1 MMSRVQQWSTYLGQ
15 IRVPHWS
22 RTWPFSV
29 AMLSVMVSWP
39 GACPC
44 PSECECTDRSR
55 SVECRNTNL
64 TQIPWGIPPSTQNL
78 LITGN
83 NISLLRRSAFEG
95 NGSGFVYLGT
105 LSLPGNQIEGIEPS
119 AFEGLAN
126 LRTLNLSRNTLASIA
141 ADAFLGLCQLQSL
154 SMNYAL
160 EPSVEDQ
167 LWIAL
172 RPSNLP
178 NVTELHVAGNYLTKL
193 SEEAVSIGSS
203 LQLLDLRSNLL
214 QSIRKQTITL
224 WQSHHKLKVYLSSN
238 PWMCDCE
245 LRPVYWWL
253 RNTSQI
259 GDGQLLTCFSPST
272 LNGSILSQLRP
283 DDLVCLEETAASFV
297 FLGIV
302 LALIAA
308 TFVMVLYL
316 NRRGLKRWARNFR
329 YACHDQMDGYQYRY
343 EQDPEP
349 RLARVKAII

>member
-1 MMSRVQQWSTYLGQ
+1 MSGVKLWSTYLRQ
-15 IRVPHWS
+15 IRMPL
-22 RTWPFSV
+22 WPFSV
-29 AMLSVMVSWP
+29 AVLGVIVSWP
-39 GACPC
+39 GVCPC
-44 PSECECTDRSR
+44 PSECKCMDESTL
-55 SVECRNTNL
+55 VECKNTNL
-64 TQIPWGIPPSTQNL
+64 TQIPWGIPPSTQSL

-95 NGSGFVYLGT
+95 NGSGFFYLGM
-105 LSLPGNQIEGIEPS
+105 LSLPGNQIKGIEPS

-126 LRTLNLSRNTLASIA
+126 LRTLNLSGNTLSSIA
-141 ADAFLGLCQLQSL
+141 TDAFLGLCQLHSL
-154 SMNYAL
+154 SMNSAL

-167 LWIAL
+167 LWNAL
-172 RPSNLP
+172 HPSNLP
-178 NVTELHVAGNYLTKL
+178 NLTELHVAGNYLTKL
-193 SEEAVSIGSS
+193 SEEAMSTGSS

-214 QSIRKQTITL
+214 QSITKQTITL
-224 WQSHHKLKVYLSSN
+224 WHSHNKLKVYLSSN

-259 GDGQLLTCFSPST
+259 SDGQLLTCFSPSN

-283 DDLVCLEETAASFV
+283 EHLVCPEDTAASFV

-308 TFVMVLYL
+308 TFVTVLYL

-329 YACHDQMDGYQYRY
+329 YACHDQMEGYQYRY

-349 RLARVKAII
+349 RLARVTAVI